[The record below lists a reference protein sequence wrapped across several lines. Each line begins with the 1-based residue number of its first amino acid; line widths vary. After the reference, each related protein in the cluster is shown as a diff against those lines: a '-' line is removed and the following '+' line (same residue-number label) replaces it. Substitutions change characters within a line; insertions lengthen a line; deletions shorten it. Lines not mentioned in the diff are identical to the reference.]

1 MPSIRQGPLP
11 RNALSSVR
19 LRPYPTPRLGH
30 RDIRLSTPFH
40 PRGTFR
46 IRDGR
51 APVHATPLPPGVA
64 LLVGLGAACRL
75 LQPVFD
81 ARAHPTS
88 VSSSHASG
96 AFAPLLAS
104 TNRCR
109 LRRSPR
115 CVAASGT
122 SKPRPARDGLTRA
135 AFHLRGRGKSWAGM
149 LEQRRTRVLERHR
162 ACPPRGVPGT
172 RVTGSTRHE
181 VWSPSRLVAPAK
193 THLGCRPAKGDTV
206 GRVEVPSTVSEP
218 LRDRRITPP
227 CAPGPP
233 LRHAAS
239 AEALLWSS
247 RAFFTVP
254 RAPAPDE
261 ESAWAGS
268 PLRAAESRSFSGTAR
283 RSARHGFY
291 DRIRS
296 RADVPRTS

>member
-19 LRPYPTPRLGH
+19 LRPSPTPRFGH

-46 IRDGR
+46 IRDGQF
-51 APVHATPLPPGVA
+51 PVHATPLPPGVA

-75 LQPVFD
+75 LQPVCD
-81 ARAHPTS
+81 ARAHPAS

-96 AFAPLLAS
+96 AFAPLLAG

-115 CVAASGT
+115 CVAAPGT
-122 SKPRPARDGLTRA
+122 SEPRPARDGLTRV
-135 AFHLRGRGKSWAGM
+135 AFHLRGRSKSWAGM
-149 LEQRRTRVLERHR
+149 LERRQTRVLERHR
-162 ACPPRGVPGT
+162 ARPPRGVPGT
-172 RVTGSTRHE
+172 RVTGSTRRE
-181 VWSPSRLVAPAK
+181 VWSPSRLVAPAE

-206 GRVEVPSTVSEP
+206 GRVEVPSTVPEP
-218 LRDRRITPP
+218 LRNRRIAPP

-239 AEALLWSS
+239 AEALLGSS
-247 RAFFTVP
+247 RAFFY
-254 RAPAPDE
+254 R
-261 ESAWAGS
+261 
-268 PLRAAESRSFSGTAR
+268 SRSAC
-283 RSARHGFY
+283 
-291 DRIRS
+291 
-296 RADVPRTS
+296 P